1 MLKRQQMIER
11 LVGVE
16 SSKINYY
23 TQLKK
28 TVDEMEKKNIQL
40 EIINEVMKSFNVN
53 MSKDSLLKIVLE
65 KLQHIFPFERLS
77 LFQLYNNELTLTNLY
92 PETSTYNETGTKIPQ
107 GNSLYW
113 QAVKDKLAMT
123 YLVEEDD
130 AYRENPTFIKMNIKQ
145 VLVFPL
151 FIKNEVIGLF
161 SIGSPLVKNYSE
173 QDIAFLQQLSDHLAV
188 SLENVR
194 LYNEVLQ
201 IKNEWEK
208 TFSAVIDLMFLID
221 LNGNVIRANKAT
233 KQFFNKQ
240 DKHGF
245 SYMQLLFDQLEEENI
260 VDDCVTLKKST
271 YRELVFNDIYYYD
284 AYAYPIFNECN
295 EIQRIIMYMK
305 DITQKREYEVQLI
318 QSGKLAAIGELAA
331 GVAHELNNPLTAI
344 LGNSQIL
351 LRHAESN
358 GDNEQLLTDIYEC
371 GRRCKSI
378 IQNLLTFSRQD
389 EYMFEK
395 ISINH
400 AIERVLSLI
409 GYQFKQHQI
418 KIRLLLDESILLIEG
433 NEQQLEQVIIN
444 LLINAKD
451 ALETTEK
458 TNKIITIQTYEHG
471 GNVFLIIEDNGV
483 GIDKSLHHEIFHPF
497 FTTKEMSKGTG
508 LGLSVSLGI
517 IEVHEG
523 EIKLESELN
532 NGSRFIIKLPSAPI
546 KNKLG
551 DIHDKYVN
559 NR

>member
-1 MLKRQQMIER
+1 MLERQQMIER

-28 TVDEMEKKNIQL
+28 TVDKMEKKNIQL
-40 EIINEVMKSFNVN
+40 EIINEVMRSFNVN

-65 KLQHIFPFERLS
+65 KLQRIFPFERLS
-77 LFQLYNNELTLTNLY
+77 LFQLYNDELTLTNLY
-92 PETSTYNETGTKIPQ
+92 PKTSTYDNIGTKIPSK
-107 GNSLYW
+107 NSLYW
-113 QAVKDKLAMT
+113 ETVKSKHAMT
-123 YLVEEDD
+123 YSVRVEHT
-130 AYRENPTFIKMNIKQ
+130 YREIPTFIKLNIKQ
-145 VLVFPL
+145 VLIFPL
-151 FIKNEVIGLF
+151 FIKKKVIGLF
-161 SIGSPLVKNYSE
+161 SIGSPIIKNYNK
-173 QDIAFLQQLSDHLAV
+173 QDITFLQQLSDHLAV

-201 IKNEWEK
+201 VKNEWEK
-208 TFSAVIDLMFLID
+208 TFSAVVDLMFLVD
-221 LNGNVIRANKAT
+221 LNGHVIRANKAT
-233 KQFFNKQ
+233 KIFFNKE
-240 DKHGF
+240 DRKGF
-245 SYMQLLFDQLEEENI
+245 KYEQLLFEQLEKENI
-260 VDDCVTLKKST
+260 VEDCVTLKKTIS
-271 YRELVFNDIYYYD
+271 RELVLNDTYYYEV
-284 AYAYPIFNECN
+284 YAYPIFNELN
-295 EIQRIIMYMK
+295 NIQSIIIYMK

-358 GDNEQLLTDIYEC
+358 GDHEQLLNDIYEC

-395 ISINH
+395 ISIND
-400 AIERVLSLI
+400 AIKRVLSLI
-409 GYQFKQHQI
+409 GYQFKQQQI
-418 KIRLLLDESILLIEG
+418 TIRLQLDESILLIEG

-451 ALETTEK
+451 ALEATEK
-458 TNKIITIQTYEHG
+458 PNKFITIQTYERDG
-471 GNVFLIIEDNGV
+471 YVFLTIEDNGI
-483 GIDKSLHHEIFHPF
+483 GIDKSLHHDIFHPF

-523 EIKLESELN
+523 EIILDSELN
-532 NGSRFIIKLPSAPI
+532 KGSKFIIKLPTISI

-551 DIHDKYVN
+551 DVHDKYVN
-559 NR
+559 H